1 MMNPFTE
8 EYYKSKNYVN
18 YLSKKDRYAKTASE
32 ISDVFNKIEIINH
45 ESKILDYGCSLGFLI
60 KGFEKLGYNQI
71 VGYDISEWATSKAKL
86 EGCKILDTLEG
97 NFDLVIF
104 LDVLEHMTDAQIIDL
119 FQKIKAKRLLV
130 RIPCSSE
137 EEPNEFY
144 LEISRLDPTHIN
156 CKPASKWVDFFNH
169 LGYNHIFKL
178 NMSTIYN
185 SNGCFCAL
193 IM

>member
-1 MMNPFTE
+1 MGDYYTDFGILLGTSSSIA
-8 EYYKSKNYVN
+8 YYK
-18 YLSKKDRYAKTASE
+18 A
-32 ISDVFNKIEIINH
+32 F
-45 ESKILDYGCSLGFLI
+45 F
-60 KGFEKLGYNQI
+60 
-71 VGYDISEWATSKAKL
+71 
-86 EGCKILDTLEG
+86 
-97 NFDLVIF
+97 
-104 LDVLEHMTDAQIIDL
+104 IIDL

-185 SNGCFCAL
+185 SNFLLPSNLGDS
-193 IM
+193 INISSSNDKG